1 MELLANR
8 SVVELELRRALGSRR
23 SNLRNKVLLLRA
35 APQWRGEAEFPVN
48 VNGTQV
54 PVTVAACPTVL
65 AVLDA
70 LAAAQTDGRYLVV
83 LTPCDTHDVGDS
95 VLARALQPE
104 IKPINRW
111 DLVQE
116 AFGANQLDPVLTKSG
131 SAWVA
136 EALLDAQPGDG
147 WRRLSGT
154 VLTRAT
160 ALNRLAATRLSI
172 TDADDA
178 PLDAAAL
185 LQWTTDT
192 AAVASFHRLRDDE
205 RTGLIAWLVETVGPV
220 ARAIFAMPADRMA
233 DAVPVGLALAALY
246 GPAADGADGAGA
258 QAGGAV
264 LVARVRAEERYFAGH
279 APGEPSLGAL
289 GEAAESMVTRWS
301 ANGHAAEAAALCG
314 RAEAILA
321 ELAGTEADRQAL
333 ASRSRVLE
341 AGMDARLTALA
352 EALMAALGA
361 LGPAPAVS
369 AGPAASAGASVQ
381 PAGPDAAARKALEAA
396 EDALAAVSAHGRKK
410 GRNAEIHAAEDAV
423 RLARWL
429 ATPETP
435 QATLADAA
443 TRMLRS
449 WAWADLALAGIARAA
464 TVRTPRLGQA
474 YATLWERGKK
484 RRADLDADFARRLAA
499 WTEASSATGDL
510 VLVENLLDR
519 IARPAADKRLPVI
532 VVLDGMAAA
541 IAAQLARELTG
552 CGGWLEAGRRQDG
565 REPALATVPSVTRV
579 SRASLLSGTLVTGG
593 QDQERSGFTVFWGR
607 RKTALFHKADLA
619 PEPGRPL
626 AAQVSDAITAPDTVV
641 AVVLNAIDDT
651 LDKGKTG
658 GPYWTVDEITYLR
671 VVLDEARRAGRPVIL
686 TADHG
691 HVLDQHGLIQ
701 GQGTDNTGQPHPA
714 NAAKSDAARY
724 RVITSDTAQPYP
736 GEITIRGPRVRLP
749 GVTGARGT
757 NGGQLDSSASVEA
770 TPTGG
775 AAADQAV
782 IAAVDEVIHYTPRKA
797 GYHGGAS
804 PAEVV
809 IPVITLLPSESVL
822 PSGWWVYDHDS
833 HAPAWWNV
841 TTRTTPPS
849 AEPRQEPKPATTRRK
864 RAEAPGETALFD
876 VAEVTAG
883 EPAAGTA
890 GSASTGTTAQACG
903 VSVPGAA
910 ASLGVRVTT
919 SARMTAQRQFVR
931 RAPDD
936 ASVARLI
943 DALAQS
949 GGRLTA
955 TEAATVAG
963 EPQVRMSGYLA
974 HVARLLNVDGY
985 AVLQT
990 KDDGRTVELNSEL
1003 LRQQF
1008 LGG

>member
-1 MELLANR
+1 MELVANR

-35 APQWRGEAEFPVN
+35 APQWRGEAEFPVE

-54 PVTVAACPTVL
+54 AVTVAACPTVL

-83 LTPCDTHDVGDS
+83 LTPCDTRDVGDS

-111 DLVQE
+111 DLVQA
-116 AFGANQLDPVLTKSG
+116 AFGANQLDPSLAKSG

-136 EALLDAQPGDG
+136 EALLEAQPGDG
-147 WRRLSGT
+147 WHRLSGT

-172 TDADDA
+172 ADADDA

-185 LQWTTDT
+185 LQWTTDA

-220 ARAIFAMPADRMA
+220 AQAIFAMPADRMA
-233 DAVPVGLALAALY
+233 AAVPVGLALAALY
-246 GPAADGADGAGA
+246 GPATDGGDGAAL
-258 QAGGAV
+258 QPGGAV
-264 LVARVRAEERYFAGH
+264 FVARVRAEERYFAGR
-279 APGEPSLGAL
+279 APGEPTLRAL

-301 ANGHAAEAAALCG
+301 DNGHAAQAGTLCE

-352 EALMAALGA
+352 EALMAAL
-361 LGPAPAVS
+361 AV
-369 AGPAASAGASVQ
+369 PEAS
-381 PAGPDAAARKALEAA
+381 
-396 EDALAAVSAHGRKK
+396 ALAAAEEALVTVSAHGRKK

-429 ATPETP
+429 ATPQTP
-435 QATLADAA
+435 PATLADAA

-449 WAWADLALAGIARAA
+449 WAWADRALAGIARPA
-464 TVRTPRLGQA
+464 TARTPRLGQA
-474 YATLWERGKK
+474 YATLWELGRK
-484 RRADLDADFARRLAA
+484 RRATLDADFARRLAA

-519 IARPAADKRLPVI
+519 IARPVADKRSPVI
-532 VVLDGMAAA
+532 VVLDGMTAA
-541 IAAQLARELTG
+541 IAAQLAGELTG
-552 CGGWLEAGRRQDG
+552 RGGWLEAGRRQDG
-565 REPALATVPSVTRV
+565 REPALATVPSVTMV
-579 SRASLLSGTLVTGG
+579 ARASLLSGTLVTGG
-593 QDQERSGFTVFWGR
+593 QDQERSGFTAFWGR

-619 PEPGRPL
+619 PQPGRPL
-626 AAQVSDAITAPDTVV
+626 AVRVSDAITALDTVV
-641 AVVLNAIDDT
+641 AVVLNAVDDT

-671 VVLDEARRAGRPVIL
+671 AVLDEARRAGRPVIL

-701 GQGTDNTGQPHPA
+701 GQDTDNAGQPHPA
-714 NAAKSDAARY
+714 TSDAARY
-724 RVITSDTAQPYP
+724 RVISSDIAQPYP
-736 GEITIRGPRVRLP
+736 GEIIIRGPRVRLP
-749 GVTGARGT
+749 GATGTKGA
-757 NGGQLDSSASVEA
+757 NGGQLGGAGSIGE
-770 TPTGG
+770 TPSMG

-782 IAAVDEVIHYTPRKA
+782 IAAVDEAIHYTPRKA

-804 PAEVV
+804 LAEVV
-809 IPVITLLPSESVL
+809 IPVITLLPSESLL
-822 PSGWWVYDHDS
+822 PSGWWVYDHHS
-833 HAPAWWNV
+833 HAPAWWNAP
-841 TTRTTPPS
+841 TRTTFPS
-849 AEPRQEPKPATTRRK
+849 AEPRQEIRPPAARRK
-864 RAEAPGETALFD
+864 RAEVPSGTALFD
-876 VAEVTAG
+876 VAEVGTG
-883 EPAAGTA
+883 ESATGMSTSAGT
-890 GSASTGTTAQACG
+890 TTQGHG
-903 VSVPGAA
+903 VSAPASA
-910 ASLGVRVTT
+910 ASLGARAAA

-931 RAPDD
+931 RAPDS

-949 GGRLTA
+949 GGRLNA
-955 TEAATVAG
+955 TEAAAAVG
-963 EPQVRMSGYLA
+963 ESPVRMSGYLA

-990 KDDGRTVELNSEL
+990 RDDGRTVELNSEL

>member
-1 MELLANR
+1 MELIANR

-23 SNLRNKVLLLRA
+23 SNPRNKVLLLRA
-35 APQWRGEAEFPVN
+35 APQWRGEAEFPVD
-48 VNGTQV
+48 VDGTPV

-70 LAAAQTDGRYLVV
+70 LAAAKSDGRYLVV
-83 LTPCDTHDVGDS
+83 LTPCDTRDVGDS

-116 AFGANQLDPVLTKSG
+116 AFGANQLDPVLAKSG

-160 ALNRLAATRLSI
+160 ALNRLAATRLSV

-185 LQWTTDT
+185 LQWTTDA
-192 AAVASFHRLRDDE
+192 AAVASFHRLRDEE
-205 RTGLIAWLVETVGPV
+205 RTGLIAWLIETVGPV
-220 ARAIFAMPADRMA
+220 AQAIFAMPADRIP

-246 GPAADGADGAGA
+246 IPAGDAPHGDIAQGAGQAPDA
-258 QAGGAV
+258 QPGDAV
-264 LVARVRAEERYFAGH
+264 FVARVRSEERYFAGRSP
-279 APGEPSLGAL
+279 AEPTLRAL
-289 GEAAESMVTRWS
+289 GEAAQSMVTRW
-301 ANGHAAEAAALCG
+301 ADNGHASQAAALCE

-321 ELAGTEADRQAL
+321 ELASTADARQAL
-333 ASRSRVLE
+333 ASRSRVLD
-341 AGMDARLTALA
+341 AGIDARLTAVA
-352 EALMAALGA
+352 EALMAVLAALESA
-361 LGPAPAVS
+361 PTVPASS
-369 AGPAASAGASVQ
+369 AGSAGASVL
-381 PAGPDAAARKALEAA
+381 PVDRDAAVRKALAGAEEAVA
-396 EDALAAVSAHGRKK
+396 EVSRHVRTKN
-410 GRNAEIHAAEDAV
+410 REAETRAAEDAV

-429 ATPETP
+429 ATQEAIP
-435 QATLADAA
+435 ATLADAA
-443 TRMLRS
+443 TQMLRS
-449 WAWADLALAGIARAA
+449 WAWADRALAGIARAA
-464 TVRTPRLGQA
+464 TARTPGLGHA
-474 YATLWERGKK
+474 YATLSERGRK

-519 IARPAADKRLPVI
+519 IARPVADKRPPVI
-532 VVLDGMAAA
+532 VILDGMTAA
-541 IAAQLARELTG
+541 IAAQIAGELTG
-552 CGGWLEAGRRQDG
+552 RGSWLEVGRRPDG
-565 REPALATVPSVTRV
+565 REPALATVPSVTVV
-579 SRASLLSGTLVTGG
+579 SRASLLSGALVTGG
-593 QDQERSGFTVFWGR
+593 QDRERSGFAVFWGS

-619 PEPGRPL
+619 PEPGRSL

-671 VVLDEARRAGRPVIL
+671 AVLDGARRAGRPVIL

-691 HVLDQHGLIQ
+691 HVLDLGEPMSAAQ
-701 GQGTDNTGQPHPA
+701 GEN
-714 NAAKSDAARY
+714 ARY
-724 RVITSDTAQPYP
+724 RTGAPGP
-736 GEITIRGPRVRLP
+736 GEIAIRGSRVI
-749 GVTGARGT
+749 V
-757 NGGQLDSSASVEA
+757 GGGEV
-770 TPTGG
+770 
-775 AAADQAV
+775 V
-782 IAAVDEVIHYTPRKA
+782 AAVDEAVHYTPRKA

-804 PAEVV
+804 SAEVV
-809 IPVITLLPSESVL
+809 VPAITLIPSDSLL

-833 HAPAWWNV
+833 HAPGWWNA
-841 TTRTTPPS
+841 TTRIASPS
-849 AEPRQEPKPATTRRK
+849 AEVSQEPRAATGRRK
-864 RAEAPGETALFD
+864 RAAVPGETTLFE
-876 VAEVTAG
+876 VAEVATG
-883 EPAAGTA
+883 KSAAGTSTPAQGA
-890 GSASTGTTAQACG
+890 G
-903 VSVPGAA
+903 
-910 ASLGVRVTT
+910 ASLGARAAA

-931 RAPDD
+931 RAPDS

-943 DALAQS
+943 DALAGS

-955 TEAATVAG
+955 TEAATVVG
-963 EPQVRMSGYLA
+963 ESPVRMSGYLA